1 MLPQKGHKIPLT
13 RSAARRPSNCRA
25 LLACVKCKEKKWK
38 CDNNPS
44 GCNNCLRA
52 ESVCLVE
59 DPVTRTYRPR
69 NYIETLE
76 KRVEFLESLLKECR
90 PDLVNSDLF
99 KLHAHEKQKSPN
111 VFPRINHINN
121 SDIHR
126 SDDRSSQKAK
136 DDSQRDDAV
145 DKLESKVG
153 LLSLNAAGAEP
164 QYLGSSSIFAFS
176 RLISPSLRQVVSS
189 ELPTDTVDDDA
200 DNRVSVLPSPCLLP
214 DHESAVKLSN
224 VYFQNV
230 NVHYPVLH
238 EPSFRIW
245 ESMLLHESVGPGNL
259 RPDSLSLFFLNMVYA
274 VGALLLPHLG
284 FSAERLYTSAL
295 MYIDDILIHDNLEA
309 VQAILCCAIYSVR
322 SPTGTSHWKL
332 GSLALRQCIDLGYH
346 RHTKHF
352 LLPQESL
359 VRVELRKRVFWCAYV
374 IETQAAVML
383 GRPLSVPYQEVDA
396 EYPIDIDDTCITNT
410 GLIGT
415 PRSCPQEPPTSMT
428 RAICTFRMRRLLNLI
443 HTRLYSKADPV
454 YSGNHDQQTDVANIL
469 AEIEKWRSELPHSP
483 LSRDNEDLALFTS
496 ADWYDLEY
504 NYTILQL
511 CRAQILDHRAGRV
524 TEEIFLECHRA
535 AENICQSY
543 RRQFLGKPTSCT
555 WAALHELFLAGLTY
569 LHCLWTSP
577 AAREVSGPAQA
588 NSTCN
593 DCTIAL
599 VIMAERW
606 DVAAPYRDIFVALAS
621 RTMSMV
627 SEKAHNDGVSQFVGL
642 GDSENRAE
650 QGECTEWMKIV
661 ADAGVLK
668 GSNALFT
675 GIARD

>member
-1 MLPQKGHKIPLT
+1 MSPQKSQKTPLT
-13 RSAARRPSNCRA
+13 RSAARRPSGCRA
-25 LLACVKCKEKKWK
+25 LLACVRCKDKKWK

-59 DPVTRTYRPR
+59 DPITRTYRPR
-69 NYIETLE
+69 NYIEILE

-90 PDLVNSDLF
+90 PDLVNSDLQDS
-99 KLHAHEKQKSPN
+99 KQ
-111 VFPRINHINN
+111 
-121 SDIHR
+121 
-126 SDDRSSQKAK
+126 
-136 DDSQRDDAV
+136 DDAV
-145 DKLESKVG
+145 DKLEAKIG

-176 RLISPSLRQVVSS
+176 RLISPSLRQ
-189 ELPTDTVDDDA
+189 
-200 DNRVSVLPSPCLLP
+200 
-214 DHESAVKLSN
+214 SAVKLSN

-238 EPSFRIW
+238 EPTFRTW
-245 ESMLLHESVGPGNL
+245 ESMLLRESVGPGDL

-284 FSAERLYTSAL
+284 FAAERLYTSAL

-352 LLPQESL
+352 SVPAEDL
-359 VRVELRKRVFWCAYV
+359 VRIELRKRVFWCAYV

-396 EYPIDIDDTCITNT
+396 EVCSNKITDITNPKTLHLRAVSNYLSYPI
-410 GLIGT
+410 
-415 PRSCPQEPPTSMT
+415 
-428 RAICTFRMRRLLNLI
+428 
-443 HTRLYSKADPV
+443 
-454 YSGNHDQQTDVANIL
+454 YSGNHDQQTDVANIR
-469 AEIEKWRSELPHSP
+469 AEIEKWRSELPPTPPSHT
-483 LSRDNEDLALFTS
+483 NEDLALFTS

-504 NYTILQL
+504 NYTVLQL
-511 CRAQILDHRAGRV
+511 CRAQILDHRSGKA
-524 TEEIFLECHRA
+524 TEE
-535 AENICQSY
+535 SY
-543 RRQFLGKPTSCT
+543 RGQFLGKPTSCT

-577 AAREVSGPAQA
+577 AAREISGHAQV

-606 DVAAPYRDIFVALAS
+606 DVAAPYRDIFLALAS
-621 RTMSMV
+621 RTMSMIGD
-627 SEKAHNDGVSQFVGL
+627 KAHDDGVSYV
-642 GDSENRAE
+642 D
-650 QGECTEWMKIV
+650 ECTEWMKIV
-661 ADAGVLK
+661 ADAGVLN
-668 GSNALFT
+668 GSNALLT
-675 GIARD
+675 GITRD

>member
-1 MLPQKGHKIPLT
+1 MLPQKGQKTPLT
-13 RSAARRPSNCRA
+13 RSAARRPSGCRA

-59 DPVTRTYRPR
+59 DPVTRTFRPR
-69 NYIETLE
+69 NYIEILE
-76 KRVEFLESLLKECR
+76 KRVEFLESLLKERC
-90 PDLVNSDLF
+90 PDLVCSDLF
-99 KLHAHEKQKSPN
+99 KRHAPERQKAPTTS
-111 VFPRINHINN
+111 PRIQHIIN
-121 SDIHR
+121 SDVHH
-126 SDDRSSQKAK
+126 SDPMSSRKAK
-136 DDSQRDDAV
+136 NDSSRDDAV
-145 DKLESKVG
+145 DKLEAKVG

-176 RLISPSLRQVVSS
+176 RLINPSLRQVVSS
-189 ELPTDTVDDDA
+189 DLPTGTVA
-200 DNRVSVLPSPCLLP
+200 DGPENRVSVLPSPCLLP
-214 DHESAVKLSN
+214 DHESAVRLSN

-238 EPSFRIW
+238 EPTFRTW
-245 ESMLLHESVGPGNL
+245 ESMLLQESAGQANL
-259 RPDSLSLFFLNMVYA
+259 HPDYISLIFLNMVFA
-274 VGALLLPHLG
+274 VGALLLPQLG

-352 LLPQESL
+352 SVPAEDL
-359 VRVELRKRVFWCAYV
+359 VRTELRKRVFWCAYV

-396 EYPIDIDDTCITNT
+396 EYPIDIDDTCITST
-410 GLIGT
+410 GLLGT
-415 PRSCPQEPPTSMT
+415 PRSRPQEAPTTMT
-428 RAICTFRMRRLLNLI
+428 RAIYTFRMRRLLNLI
-443 HTRLYSKADPV
+443 HTRLYSKADPIC
-454 YSGNHDQQTDVANIL
+454 SGNHDRQRDVANIR
-469 AEIEKWRSELPHSP
+469 AKIEKWRTELPPSP
-483 LSRDNEDLALFTS
+483 PSHAENDLALFTS

-511 CRAQILDHRAGRV
+511 CRAQILDLRAGGKASEDV
-524 TEEIFLECHRA
+524 FLECLRA
-535 AENICQSY
+535 AESICQSY

-569 LHCLWTSP
+569 LHCLWTTSS
-577 AAREVSGPAQA
+577 AARGEVSGPAQA

-606 DVAAPYRDIFVALAS
+606 DVAAPYRDIFAALAS
-621 RTMSMV
+621 RTLSM
-627 SEKAHNDGVSQFVGL
+627 L
-642 GDSENRAE
+642 GDKACAE
-650 QGECTEWMKIV
+650 RLSDRDDCTEWMNMV
-661 ADAGVLK
+661 AQAGVLN
-668 GSNALFT
+668 GSNGLLT
-675 GIARD
+675 GIERD